1 MGAARWS
8 AAEEVHETIAP
19 VGGVL
24 DAVQPRLRYRTRLL
38 GAAILSWP

>member
-1 MGAARWS
+1 MGESRWS
-8 AAEEVHETIAP
+8 ATVEVRETIAP

-38 GAAILSWP
+38 GSHFSWP